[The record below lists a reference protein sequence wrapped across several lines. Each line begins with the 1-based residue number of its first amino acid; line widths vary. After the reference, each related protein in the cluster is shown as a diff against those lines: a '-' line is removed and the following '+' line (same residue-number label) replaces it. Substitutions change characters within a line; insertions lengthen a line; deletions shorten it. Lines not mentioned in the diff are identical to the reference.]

1 MVKLAYKSKVHKLSN
16 KSVGILVLRLFE
28 ASVAANVALVIN
40 SKSYTA
46 LTEVNNRYQ
55 ASVDPTKY
63 KDQTEA
69 IDAKANERRAYF
81 LLNYGYLKGL
91 LNAPD
96 AEQKAAAV
104 RIFAVMNMYGRN
116 FNNLKIA
123 EQSFLFNRILEGLQK
138 PELAADLETTR
149 LTASVAELDRL
160 HKEYETLFA
169 LRGNEVIG
177 VVAPST
183 LRPQLNV
190 AVNNFVEELQ
200 WMAQINDTEELKS
213 LRDIVLMRVSEV
225 NLSQTQAKEPITEGN
240 GTTVA

>member
-1 MVKLAYKSKVHKLSN
+1 MTNFVYKSKVHKLSN
-16 KSVGILVLRLFE
+16 QSIGILVLRLFE
-28 ASVAANVALVIN
+28 ATVAANAALVIN

-63 KDQTEA
+63 KEQTEA
-69 IDAKANERRAYF
+69 IDAKAIERRAYF
-81 LLNYGYLKGL
+81 LVNYGYLKGM

-96 AEQKAAAV
+96 VVLKAAAV
-104 RIFAVMNMYGRN
+104 RVFAVMNMYGRS
-116 FNNLKIA
+116 FNKLKIA
-123 EQSFLFNRILEGLQK
+123 EQSFLFNRILEGLHK
-138 PELAADLETTR
+138 PELAADLETTK
-149 LTASVAELDRL
+149 LTASVANLDRL

-190 AVNNFVEELQ
+190 AVKNFVEELQ
-200 WMAQINDTEELKS
+200 WIAQINDTEELKS

-225 NLSQTQAKEPITEGN
+225 NLSQAQPKEPIPEGN

>member
-1 MVKLAYKSKVHKLSN
+1 MTNFAYKSKVHRLSN

-28 ASVAANVALVIN
+28 ATVAANAALVIN

-63 KDQTEA
+63 KEQTEA
-69 IDAKANERRAYF
+69 IDAKAIERRAYF
-81 LLNYGYLKGL
+81 LVNYGYLKGM

-96 AEQKAAAV
+96 VVLKAAAV
-104 RIFAVMNMYGRN
+104 RVFAVMNMYGRS
-116 FNNLKIA
+116 FNKLKIA
-123 EQSFLFNRILEGLQK
+123 EQSFLFNRILEGLHK
-138 PELAADLETTR
+138 PELAADLETTK
-149 LTASVAELDRL
+149 LTASVANLDRL

-190 AVNNFVEELQ
+190 AVKNFVEELQ
-200 WMAQINDTEELKS
+200 WIAQINDTEELKS

-225 NLSQTQAKEPITEGN
+225 NLSQAQPKEPTTEGN
-240 GTTVA
+240 ATTVA

>member
-96 AEQKAAAV
+96 AEQRAAAV

-160 HKEYETLFA
+160 HKENETLFA